1 MPDLTLAEAGS
12 LAPLV
17 SPSQAAALVES
28 GAVLIDVRS
37 DAGRLSAGA
46 LPGATVVAKDDVQSR
61 FDLAS
66 PGAVASSKSTP
77 VVVVCGSVRG
87 SGPVAA
93 QLIADGFT
101 DVVHVEGGFPAWEQ
115 AGLPTGLPAVEA
127 SPSGRD

>member
-1 MPDLTLAEAGS
+1 MPDLTLAEAGL

-17 SPSQAAALVES
+17 SPLQAAALVES

-66 PGAVASSKSTP
+66 PGAVTSSKTTP
-77 VVVVCGSVRG
+77 VVVVRG

-93 QLIADGFT
+93 RLIADGFT
-101 DVVHVEGGFPAWEQ
+101 DVVHVEGGFPAWKQ
-115 AGLPTGLPAVEA
+115 AGLPTGSPAVEA
-127 SPSGRD
+127 SPSGRG